1 MTLTHSK
8 SLGWADSATDKPQT
22 GGLSPFGIEVVK
34 EMNRLGIL
42 VDLSHVSPETMKAA
56 LKASQAPVI
65 FSHSSARAICDHPRN
80 VPDDVLKELPKNGG
94 VVMINFYSG
103 FIVPVEELERNPKSR
118 GDLPLVVDHIEHVIK
133 VAGVDH
139 VGIGSDYDG
148 IKSTPVGLEDV
159 SRYPAITQELL
170 NRGYDQQA
178 IHKILGGNV
187 LRALRQA
194 EQTAKKLNTSP
205 TQE

>member
-1 MTLTHSK
+1 
-8 SLGWADSATDKPQT
+8 
-22 GGLSPFGIEVVK
+22 
-34 EMNRLGIL
+34 
-42 VDLSHVSPETMKAA
+42 
-56 LKASQAPVI
+56 
-65 FSHSSARAICDHPRN
+65 
-80 VPDDVLKELPKNGG
+80 
-94 VVMINFYSG
+94 
-103 FIVPVEELERNPKSR
+103 VEELERNPKSR

-133 VAGVDH
+133 VAGIDH

-159 SRYPAITQELL
+159 SCYPAITQELL